1 MFCPKC
7 GKEAPEGS
15 SFCPSCGASLA
26 GDAPSA
32 KEEFASGEPAPAKK
46 RRSKGL
52 LVIALVVVVL
62 IAAGGAVA
70 VNVLTAPEKEPPHAA
85 EQADSGTEGAS
96 AGVSDSAAGQDDAD
110 DSAPAEDLE
119 VSDVTITEEKGIGQC
134 VKLTVTNNTDEVLCT
149 VPFTATGDF
158 DVVDEYGDK
167 ETSERDLAL
176 VCLRPYYDFFIT
188 PAIGY
193 LMPGENEVVLAPMG
207 DKDVASYYGRNDSS
221 SDIYA
226 DNGQHFG
233 LDDVSNL
240 EVTVDAEKAERL
252 PAGQRILMPDECD
265 VSLEIAPDG
274 TLKGTVT
281 NESDIRWDSVEV
293 FFYAEDSDGVPVDYR
308 ESADMAGSEYLWYGK
323 GSGTAE
329 FVDIGATAELEI
341 SHRIPDEAVHLEPV
355 YVLVTEGV

>member
-26 GDAPSA
+26 GDAPSG

-46 RRSKGL
+46 RRLKRPL
-52 LVIALVVVVL
+52 AIALAVVAL
-62 IAAGGAVA
+62 IVAGGAVA
-70 VNVLTAPEKEPPHAA
+70 VNVLMVPEKESPRAA
-85 EQADSGTEGAS
+85 EQADSGAEGAP
-96 AGVSDSAAGQDDAD
+96 AGVSDSATGQDDAD

-119 VSDVTITEEKGIGQC
+119 VSDVTIAEEKGIGRC

-149 VPFTATGDF
+149 VPFTATSDF

-193 LMPGENEVVLAPMG
+193 LMPGENEVMLAPQG
-207 DKDVASYYGRNDSS
+207 DNPVAYYQNSSLADDDVE
-221 SDIYA
+221 
-226 DNGQHFG
+226 GQRFG

-240 EVTVDAEKAERL
+240 EVTVDAENAERL